1 MTSSSFVVRLPPART
16 RALACDLPPEA
27 PKTAPERLSGG
38 AWLIIVFLVLL
49 LISSLAGM
57 VAVFQVGR
65 FPVISLH
72 GWIAMGLGT
81 FLSLALGFG
90 LMWLSFYSSRHG
102 YDDRADPGR
111 KRLEGETGSN

>member
-1 MTSSSFVVRLPPART
+1 
-16 RALACDLPPEA
+16 
-27 PKTAPERLSGG
+27 
-38 AWLIIVFLVLL
+38 
-49 LISSLAGM
+49 
-57 VAVFQVGR
+57 
-65 FPVISLH
+65 
-72 GWIAMGLGT
+72 MGLGT

>member
-1 MTSSSFVVRLPPART
+1 MTLSSFAVRQPQRQIK
-16 RALACDLPPEA
+16 ALAGVLPPEA
-27 PKTAPERLSGG
+27 PKAAIQRLSGG

-49 LISSLAGM
+49 LVASLAGL
-57 VAVFQVGR
+57 VSLFLIGR
-65 FPVISLH
+65 FPVISMH

-81 FLSLALGFG
+81 VLSLALGFG

-111 KRLEGETGSN
+111 KRPDPS